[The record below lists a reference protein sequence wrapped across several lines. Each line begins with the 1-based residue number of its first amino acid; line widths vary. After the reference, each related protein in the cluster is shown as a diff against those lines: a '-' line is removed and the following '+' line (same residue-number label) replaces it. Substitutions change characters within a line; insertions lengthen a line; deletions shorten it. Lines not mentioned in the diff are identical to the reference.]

1 MGMPKKERR
10 ALTIWTL
17 SFFTFFSIMQISGWH
32 LMKLFGA
39 WGGGRFLDTKQV
51 LHWVDC
57 YESVGKAIFDNS
69 GECSGYIYGS
79 TLISAAKFL
88 GIREYHTMQVG
99 FFLLLIL
106 SFSLA
111 WILNLVKIRENRIF
125 AGLILLSPPV
135 LLLAERGNID
145 ILMFLLILVSAWMFN
160 SDKKIIGVLLLA
172 LACIVK
178 FYAFP
183 LFIVYVFYT
192 SKKKVKIF
200 ITVVATA
207 VLVRI
212 FLDLRLIESSF
223 PQIWGAQFGMSIWLR
238 YAEKVGYY
246 PSEIVTQIS
255 GLAVFIFICVVIRQF
270 YSIKLRMSGY
280 SSQKEFYFL
289 VFFSVHLT
297 CFLLG
302 MSFDYRLV
310 FLLASALFFLDLM
323 NPDGIQ
329 RTRIIQVL
337 TLCSVW
343 FVYESWVFQV
353 VGDLTTEIL
362 TAILLFPFFRI
373 LLAKS
378 ELVK

>member
-1 MGMPKKERR
+1 
-10 ALTIWTL
+10 
-17 SFFTFFSIMQISGWH
+17 
-32 LMKLFGA
+32 
-39 WGGGRFLDTKQV
+39 
-51 LHWVDC
+51 
-57 YESVGKAIFDNS
+57 
-69 GECSGYIYGS
+69 
-79 TLISAAKFL
+79 
-88 GIREYHTMQVG
+88 
-99 FFLLLIL
+99 
-106 SFSLA
+106 
-111 WILNLVKIRENRIF
+111 
-125 AGLILLSPPV
+125 
-135 LLLAERGNID
+135 
-145 ILMFLLILVSAWMFN
+145 
-160 SDKKIIGVLLLA
+160 
-172 LACIVK
+172 
-178 FYAFP
+178 
-183 LFIVYVFYT
+183 VYFFYT
-192 SKKKVKIF
+192 SKKKVKVF
-200 ITVVATA
+200 ITVVATV

-246 PSEIVTQIS
+246 PSETVTQIS
-255 GLAVFIFICVVIRQF
+255 GLAVFIFICLAIRQF

-280 SSQKEFYFL
+280 SSQMEFYFL

-329 RTRIIQVL
+329 RTRVIQVL

-362 TAILLFPFFRI
+362 TAILLFPFLRI

>member
-1 MGMPKKERR
+1 MPKKERR
-10 ALTIWTL
+10 ALTIWTM
-17 SFFTFFSIMQISGWH
+17 SFLVFFSIMQLSGWH

-57 YESVGKAIFDNS
+57 YVNVGKAIFDNS
-69 GECSGYIYGS
+69 GYCSGYIYGS
-79 TLISAAKFL
+79 TLISATKFL
-88 GIREYHTMQVG
+88 GIREHHTMQVG
-99 FFLLLIL
+99 FFLLLLL

-111 WILNLVKIRENRIF
+111 WILNLVKIRENGIF

-145 ILMFLLILVSAWMFN
+145 ILMFLLILMSAWMFN
-160 SDKKIIGVLLLA
+160 SDKKIMGVLFLA
-172 LACIVK
+172 IACIVK
-178 FYAFP
+178 FYAFS
-183 LFIVYVFYT
+183 LFIVYFFYT
-192 SKKKVKIF
+192 SKKKAKIF
-200 ITVVATA
+200 ITAVATV

-212 FLDLRLIESSF
+212 LIDLRMIESSF

-238 YAEKVGYY
+238 YAEKVGYF
-246 PSEIVTQIS
+246 PSEIVTQIF
-255 GLAVFIFICVVIRQF
+255 GLAVFIFICVIIRQF

-302 MSFDYRLV
+302 MSFDYRLI
-310 FLLASALFFLDLM
+310 FLLASSLFFLDLM
-323 NPDGIQ
+323 NPDGRQ
-329 RTRIIQVL
+329 STRIVQVL

-343 FVYESWVFQV
+343 FVYESWVFQI
-353 VGDLTTEIL
+353 VGDLTTEVL
-362 TAILLFPFFRI
+362 TAILLFPFSRI

-378 ELVK
+378 ELLK